1 MPSIAAWRCSKRRAI
16 CAHALRASLGAW
28 DVIGIGPT
36 DIVLLQVKSNDRL
49 EPRNENAARIPR
61 AIELP
66 KTFAY
71 LVRPSRY
78 AGREGGRMN
87 WMIDWLIPSGLALCL
102 VSCIWICL
110 HLAVRR

>member
-1 MPSIAAWRCSKRRAI
+1 MALLEAAGYLCTRA
-16 CAHALRASLGAW
+16 AASLGAW

-71 LVRPSRY
+71 LVRPSR
-78 AGREGGRMN
+78 
-87 WMIDWLIPSGLALCL
+87 
-102 VSCIWICL
+102 
-110 HLAVRR
+110 